1 MYGNHDG
8 KVDVLIVLANSITKN
23 EQTNLPCTCTH
34 VCIYMC
40 MYVCMHVCVCVC
52 VCVRMYVCVRVDT
65 RMRYV
70 VRESGPCP
78 CVATLCVCVIR
89 VTVDVCR

>member
-1 MYGNHDG
+1 MYGDHDG
-8 KVDVLIVLANSITKN
+8 KVDVLIVLANSTTKN

-34 VCIYMC
+34 VYLYVRMCVCVYVCVYVC
-40 MYVCMHVCVCVC
+40 MYVCM
-52 VCVRMYVCVRVDT
+52 YVCAYYVDT

-78 CVATLCVCVIR
+78 WRGDVMR
-89 VTVDVCR
+89 V